1 MNNQNIITRISN
13 ELGNQMFMYAST
25 LGISKKINKSLLLDN
40 ETAYLSKKNISKYG
54 LNNFQITSNIAPN
67 NLKFLG
73 TTGYIKKK
81 LIKKLNTFYIKKN
94 FYIEKKDKDKIT
106 RFDNNIANTKFANN
120 VYFEG
125 YFETEKYFTDI
136 KDLILKEF
144 TFNDHK
150 KFIESPYI
158 SKLYNSNSVSICLRQ
173 NRFNE
178 GKDHI
183 NNVINSKKSM
193 TFTKEQ
199 IIYINKAI
207 SYFKNK
213 IDKPIFFLWSNDFK
227 NIDLK
232 LFDEDVTMV
241 VHNEKINSTIDKRC
255 LDLFLISNCKNHIV
269 VPSSFNWWGA
279 WLSKNK
285 TKIILRPSDKNFS
298 LYKTN
303 NKDLWPTDWIE
314 IH

>member
-1 MNNQNIITRISN
+1 M
-13 ELGNQMFMYAST
+13 
-25 LGISKKINKSLLLDN
+25 INL
-40 ETAYLSKKNISKYG
+40 
-54 LNNFQITSNIAPN
+54 F
-67 NLKFLG
+67 
-73 TTGYIKKK
+73 
-81 LIKKLNTFYIKKN
+81 
-94 FYIEKKDKDKIT
+94 
-106 RFDNNIANTKFANN
+106 
-120 VYFEG
+120 
-125 YFETEKYFTDI
+125 
-136 KDLILKEF
+136 
-144 TFNDHK
+144 
-150 KFIESPYI
+150 
-158 SKLYNSNSVSICLRQ
+158 
-173 NRFNE
+173 
-178 GKDHI
+178 
-183 NNVINSKKSM
+183 
-193 TFTKEQ
+193 
-199 IIYINKAI
+199 
-207 SYFKNK
+207 
-213 IDKPIFFLWSNDFK
+213 FFLWSNDFK